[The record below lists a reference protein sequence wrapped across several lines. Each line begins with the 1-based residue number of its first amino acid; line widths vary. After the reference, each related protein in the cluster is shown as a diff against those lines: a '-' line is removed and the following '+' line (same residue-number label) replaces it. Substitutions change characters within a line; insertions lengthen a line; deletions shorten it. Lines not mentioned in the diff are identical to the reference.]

1 MPSLNWKKKLVSA
14 SLVALGATGVT
25 LGGAAAA
32 HADTMIGLYD
42 TQAQCLAVKVVYQSS
57 DVARVHQQRVVAALL
72 LAHLVH
78 QRGDPAE
85 PLGV

>member
-1 MPSLNWKKKLVSA
+1 MSHLGLKKKLVSA

-25 LGGAAAA
+25 FGGAAAA

-57 DVARVHQQRVVAALL
+57 DPGGSYYFRMS
-72 LAHLVH
+72 AH
-78 QRGDPAE
+78 RPGRWAD
-85 PLGV
+85 GVPGLRLP

>member
-1 MPSLNWKKKLVSA
+1 MPSLGWKKKLVSA

-42 TQAQCLAVKVVYQSS
+42 TQAQCLAVKVVYQS
-57 DVARVHQQRVVAALL
+57 
-72 LAHLVH
+72 
-78 QRGDPAE
+78 GDPGGSYYCDNDHEA
-85 PLGV
+85 GVWYLWKRDRKSVV

>member
-1 MPSLNWKKKLVSA
+1 MPSLGWKKKLVSA

-42 TQAQCLAVKVVYQSS
+42 TQAQCLAVKVVYQSN
-57 DVARVHQQRVVAALL
+57 
-72 LAHLVH
+72 
-78 QRGDPAE
+78 DPGGSYYCDNDHEA
-85 PLGV
+85 GVWYLWKR